1 MMLMSGK
8 EYVDSLKG
16 RKVEVYAFGEKIEKP
31 CEHPLLKPSL
41 NSIAATYDIAFDPKY
56 TQLATATSHLT
67 GKKINRFT
75 HIHCSIDDLVKKVK
89 LLRVLGQKTG
99 TCFQRCVGW
108 DALNALSIVT
118 YEIDQKH
125 KTEYHKHFIEFLKH
139 VQSKDLTCA
148 GAMTDVKGDRSLR
161 PSEQADPDL
170 YVHVVEKRDDGIIVR
185 GAKVHITGVVHSHEI
200 IVMPTRALTEKDKD
214 YAVSFAVPTD
224 TEGITL
230 IVGRQ
235 MGDLRKLRGE
245 YFDLG
250 NFKYGAAGHEAL
262 VIFDDVFI
270 PWNRVFMCGEYEFAG
285 QLVETFASYHRQS
298 YGGCKVGL
306 GDVLIGAAALA
317 AKYNGVLKASHI
329 RSKLVDMV
337 YLNETLHACGLACSY
352 EGFKT
357 SSGTFRVDSM
367 LANICK
373 LNVTKFPYEIA
384 RLAHDIAGG
393 LIATMP
399 SEKDYKDPK
408 LGKLIEKYLRGVSDV
423 PTEHRMKIFRLIE
436 NMTMST
442 GYLVESMHG
451 AGSPEAQR
459 IMISRLANFEEKMK
473 LAKILT
479 GIEK

>member
-1 MMLMSGK
+1 MLMSGK
-8 EYVDSLKG
+8 EYVNSLKG

-31 CEHPLLKPSL
+31 CEHPFLKPSL
-41 NSIAATYDIAFDPKY
+41 NSIAATYDIAFDPEHAS
-56 TQLATATSHLT
+56 LATATSHLT
-67 GKKINRFT
+67 GEKINRFT
-75 HIHCSIDDLVKKVK
+75 HIHRSVDDLVKKVK

-118 YEIDQKH
+118 YEIDQKY
-125 KTEYHKHFIEFLKH
+125 KTEYHKHFIEFLKY

-161 PSEQADPDL
+161 PNEQADPDL
-170 YVHVVEKRDDGIIVR
+170 YVHIVEKRDDGIIVR

-214 YAVSFAVPTD
+214 YAVSFAIPTD
-224 TEGITL
+224 TKGITL
-230 IVGRQ
+230 VVGRQ
-235 MGDLRKLRGE
+235 MGDLRKLREE

-250 NFKYGAAGHEAL
+250 NVKYGVAGHEAL
-262 VIFDDVFI
+262 VIFDDVFV

-285 QLVETFASYHRQS
+285 QLVEAFASYHRQS
-298 YGGCKVGL
+298 YGGCKVGV
-306 GDVLIGAAALA
+306 GDVLIGATALA
-317 AKYNGVLKASHI
+317 AKYNGILTASHI

-408 LGKLIEKYLRGVSDV
+408 LGKLIEKYLRGISDV
-423 PTEHRMKIFRLIE
+423 PTEHRMRIFRLIE

-473 LAKILT
+473 LAKILA